1 MNGAAMEKVMDYE
14 ENIVS
19 CGKAEAMQHLKPKLN
34 GYMRSSGE
42 VYIGATANRQRR
54 FEQHEQRGVGWRKMV
69 VLYEAFTPQIAA
81 ALEADLI
88 DYARRCNFRTS
99 VRNVSD
105 GGDGLNP
112 NGGFTYVYILVR

>member
-1 MNGAAMEKVMDYE
+1 MEKVMDYE
-14 ENIVS
+14 ENIAQCS
-19 CGKAEAMQHLKPKLN
+19 KNDAMQHLKPKLN
-34 GYMRSSGE
+34 GYMRVWSE
-42 VYIGATANRQRR
+42 VYIGATGNLQRR
-54 FEQHEQRGVGWRKMV
+54 RAQHEQRGIGWRKMV

-99 VRNVSD
+99 VGNVRD

-112 NGGFTYVYILVR
+112 NGGHTYVYLLVR